1 MTMTENDKP
10 IEVMLHPALIPAFE
24 QWLKGRGLEMV
35 RMPEEFQQE
44 GHLEQFMVTPTEET
58 MRRWTS

>member
-1 MTMTENDKP
+1 MADRDDP

-24 QWLKGRGLEMV
+24 TWLAVRGLMMV

-58 MRRWTS
+58 MRGIDG